1 MSANTIPLVMG
12 ASGPVA
18 TTATQALATLTANVS
33 ATNPDYTNNLPGT
46 LIEDLSSTSVGVLL
60 QVDQTRIEALNSV
73 SPYSANA
80 FILAQLGAQYGLP
93 QGTPTN
99 TNVYVQFSGPAGY
112 VIPAGFLVSDGT
124 YQYSVQ
130 NGGVIQAGGT
140 VLLYC
145 VATTQGS
152 WNVPA
157 STVTTVVSS
166 IATGVT
172 ITCTNPQAGVA
183 GTNAESPQ
191 DYRARIQTASQMT
204 VQGAPDQIKTALLA
218 IPGVSPNLVSIQ
230 HTPYGWEVICGG
242 GDQYAVAYAIYQG
255 TIDPAALTG
264 SQTTARN
271 INVTITSGYDQ
282 YQIVYVNPPQQV
294 VTVAAVWNTNLPNF
308 TAAAQVNQLAA
319 TALQSYINGIQ
330 VGQPINELDM
340 NYTFQES
347 VASVIAAN
355 NITALTYTVTINGI
369 QQSVQAGT
377 SIILSD
383 PESYFYASPSAI
395 TVTQG

>member
-1 MSANTIPLVMG
+1 M
-12 ASGPVA
+12 
-18 TTATQALATLTANVS
+18 
-33 ATNPDYTNNLPGT
+33 
-46 LIEDLSSTSVGVLL
+46 
-60 QVDQTRIEALNSV
+60 
-73 SPYSANA
+73 A
-80 FILAQLGAQYGLP
+80 FR
-93 QGTPTN
+93 
-99 TNVYVQFSGPAGY
+99 S
-112 VIPAGFLVSDGT
+112 
-124 YQYSVQ
+124 
-130 NGGVIQAGGT
+130 
-140 VLLYC
+140 
-145 VATTQGS
+145 
-152 WNVPA
+152 
-157 STVTTVVSS
+157 
-166 IATGVT
+166 
-172 ITCTNPQAGVA
+172 
-183 GTNAESPQ
+183 
-191 DYRARIQTASQMT
+191 
-204 VQGAPDQIKTALLA
+204 
-218 IPGVSPNLVSIQ
+218 
-230 HTPYGWEVICGG
+230 
-242 GDQYAVAYAIYQG
+242 
-255 TIDPAALTG
+255 
-264 SQTTARN
+264 ARN